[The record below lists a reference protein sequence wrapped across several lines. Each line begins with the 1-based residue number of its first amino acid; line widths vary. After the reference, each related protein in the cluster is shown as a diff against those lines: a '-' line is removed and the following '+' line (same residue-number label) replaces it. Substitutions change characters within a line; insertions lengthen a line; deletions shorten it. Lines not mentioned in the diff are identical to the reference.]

1 MELQDCMQRG
11 ESWLCLS
18 LSQPVL
24 HEYVKDNV
32 EKEMF
37 SLSNNGKD
45 KIISAVLF
53 LSTIINKRDGLL
65 GGYSGGLHTSA
76 HHEKFELCV
85 SGKGGGYSWLVK
97 SKVSKSSILYV
108 IELYMLK

>member
-1 MELQDCMQRG
+1 M
-11 ESWLCLS
+11 
-18 LSQPVL
+18 
-24 HEYVKDNV
+24 KDNV

-85 SGKGGGYSWLVK
+85 SGKGGGVSLFLAGQIQSFLVYNF
-97 SKVSKSSILYV
+97 I
-108 IELYMLK
+108 